1 MSVRYCHTN
10 LVAKD
15 WKRLAAFY
23 VEVFGCQYKYP
34 ERDLSGSW
42 VDDLTGLN
50 DANIRGIHLTLPG
63 YQDDGLT
70 LEIFQYNEV
79 MSNPDKQINQEGFGH
94 IAFLVD
100 DVDLYLEKL
109 IQNGGSLVGKA
120 VRGHVPGVGNIH
132 VVYTRD
138 PEGNIIEI
146 QKWA

>member
-1 MSVRYCHTN
+1 MKGTLMGVRYCHTN

-79 MSNPDKQINQEGFGH
+79 MSNPDKQINQEGF
-94 IAFLVD
+94 
-100 DVDLYLEKL
+100 
-109 IQNGGSLVGKA
+109 
-120 VRGHVPGVGNIH
+120 
-132 VVYTRD
+132 
-138 PEGNIIEI
+138 
-146 QKWA
+146 